1 MLDRN
6 AFMETLRAVA
16 ELCRTSTEP
25 LSKEEILKHFDEI
38 ELTEEQVEMIYQYLQ
53 LPPEVQTGEP
63 ETEEEEEQPVLEEES
78 EEENIYFQMYLD
90 DLEQIEEMSEAEMQE
105 AYQKLLAGDSSVI
118 APISESWLR
127 SIAQL
132 AIPYAA
138 QGANLQ
144 DVIQEGNMGL
154 LIKLSELVGAGEVP
168 AIDEILEGAVLAAMI
183 AYTEENMETQ
193 VADMLVKEQE
203 KKEND
208 QI

>member
-16 ELCRTSTEP
+16 EVCRTSAEP
-25 LSKEEILKHFDEI
+25 LSKEEILTYFNEM

-63 ETEEEEEQPVLEEES
+63 EPEEEEQPVVEEES
-78 EEENIYFQMYLD
+78 EEENVCFQMYLE
-90 DLEQIEEMSEAEMQE
+90 DLEQIDELSEDEMNK
-105 AYQKLLAGDSSVI
+105 AYEKLLEGDASVVGEI
-118 APISESWLR
+118 CESWLG
-127 SIAQL
+127 SIAQM
-132 AIPYAA
+132 AVPYAE

-168 AIDEILEGAVLAAMI
+168 AMDAVLEGAISAAMI
-183 AYTEENMETQ
+183 AYTEENMEDQ
-193 VADMLVKEQE
+193 VADMIVKEQE
-203 KKEND
+203 KKND
-208 QI
+208 